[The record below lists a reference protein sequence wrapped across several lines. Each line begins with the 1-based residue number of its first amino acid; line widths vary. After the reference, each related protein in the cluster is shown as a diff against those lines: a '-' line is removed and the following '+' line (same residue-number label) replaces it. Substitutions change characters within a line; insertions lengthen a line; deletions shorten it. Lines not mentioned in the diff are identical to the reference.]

1 MTEKHVQW
9 LTYYFNIEYMFQI
22 ALEQLHHIDNN
33 PEIDL
38 VNKIIIVLNLLYFIY
53 RMIQYQLIIQYVQIK

>member
-9 LTYYFNIEYMFQI
+9 LTYYFNIEYMFHI

-38 VNKIIIVLNLLYFIY
+38 VNEIIIIFNISNLIY
-53 RMIQYQLIIQYVQIK
+53 RMIQY